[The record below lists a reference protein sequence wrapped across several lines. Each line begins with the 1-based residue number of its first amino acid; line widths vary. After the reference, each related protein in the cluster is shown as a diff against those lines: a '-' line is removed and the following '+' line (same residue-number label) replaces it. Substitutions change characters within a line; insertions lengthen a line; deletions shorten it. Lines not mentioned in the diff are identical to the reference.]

1 MPDFLIVLRTL
12 YELEPAVRV
21 RIKVCGMTRVEDAV
35 EAARLGVDAVGL
47 VFYPKSPRYVSVEQA
62 KALVA
67 KLPAFVTVTALF
79 LDPTRGEVQQV
90 LDGVR
95 VELLQFHGS
104 EEPAFCRGFGRP
116 YIKAVPMGSRADI
129 AEYAHR
135 HSGAA
140 ALLLDSHVAG
150 QKGGTGVSF
159 DWTTIPKFTGPP
171 LILAGGLSAD
181 NVATAIRIVQ
191 PYGVDVSSGV
201 ESQPGVKDADKLAA
215 FVREV
220 NDAAAA

>member
-1 MPDFLIVLRTL
+1 L
-12 YELEPAVRV
+12 RV
-21 RIKVCGMTRVEDAV
+21 RIKICGMTRVEDAT

-47 VFYPKSPRYVSVEQA
+47 VFYPKSPRHVSVERA
-62 KALVA
+62 RELVA
-67 KLPAFVTVTALF
+67 ALPAFVTVTALF
-79 LDPTRGEVQQV
+79 LDPSEAEVRRV
-90 LDGVR
+90 LDNVR
-95 VELLQFHGS
+95 VELLQFHGG
-104 EEPAFCRGFGRP
+104 EPAEFCRGFGRP

-135 HSGAA
+135 HAGAA

-201 ESQPGVKDADKLAA
+201 ESQPGLKDAAKMAA
-215 FVREV
+215 FIREV
-220 NDAAAA
+220 NDAAGA